1 MVGGWWKIKLE
12 GSRGGLGGGDLGE
25 SMYKNKGIAA
35 IFKHNFIFLKHL
47 KIFNNRILY
56 KLQKGEQEYFVKEL
70 GWGGGKLM
78 IIKYRRN

>member
-1 MVGGWWKIKLE
+1 
-12 GSRGGLGGGDLGE
+12 
-25 SMYKNKGIAA
+25 MYKNKGIAA

-70 GWGGGKLM
+70 GWGGGQINDNQISKKL
-78 IIKYRRN
+78 ICLGP

>member
-1 MVGGWWKIKLE
+1 
-12 GSRGGLGGGDLGE
+12 
-25 SMYKNKGIAA
+25 MYKNKGIAA

-70 GWGGGKLM
+70 GWGG
-78 IIKYRRN
+78 RAN